1 MKRGPRSIA
10 ADNGHLNI
18 CRHDVMQVTGMSLE
32 EQERTNFHKGGLS
45 HYLHRSVSFKLGE
58 FVLYSF
64 SPLCAVLGISR
75 AKAYKS
81 EVLYADVHSRSSHSF
96 WTLGIIYSHT
106 TLSTPTPNCQTAST
120 PQEWGSESTEPPLF
134 HLLNI

>member
-58 FVLYSF
+58 FVLYS
-64 SPLCAVLGISR
+64 SPPFVQFWGFPGQKHTRVKCCMLMYTPEAVIPFG
-75 AKAYKS
+75 
-81 EVLYADVHSRSSHSF
+81 H
-96 WTLGIIYSHT
+96 
-106 TLSTPTPNCQTAST
+106 
-120 PQEWGSESTEPPLF
+120 
-134 HLLNI
+134 